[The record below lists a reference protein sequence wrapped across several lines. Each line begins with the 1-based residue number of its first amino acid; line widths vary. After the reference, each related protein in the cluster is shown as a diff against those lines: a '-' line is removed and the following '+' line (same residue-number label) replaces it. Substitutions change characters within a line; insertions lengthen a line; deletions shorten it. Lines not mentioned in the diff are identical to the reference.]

1 MKPEVF
7 AARRREFM
15 SKMEGGVALL
25 ASAPARLRNADNE
38 YDYRQDSDFY
48 YLTGFEEPES
58 VCLLAPGHPKYEYV
72 LFVRERNREMEA
84 WTGARAGTQGAVSDF
99 RAEYAYPI
107 DQLEEALPEFLQN
120 APALYYAI
128 SKYPEWDPCI
138 LEAIASVKQMHR
150 LGIYPPARMI
160 DPTEILAEMR
170 LHKKPEEL
178 EDLQRAVDI
187 SAKAH
192 RAAMLSV
199 SPGKYEY
206 EVQAVIEYVFRS
218 HGAPRNG
225 YPTIVGSGPNAC
237 VLHYTRNNRQ
247 MQAGDLLLVDAG
259 AEFGFYSGDITR
271 TYPVS
276 GKFSPEQRAVY
287 DLVLSAQQKAID
299 TVKPGNS
306 FIQVHE
312 TAVHVLTEGMISLG
326 LLSGSVDENIENLN
340 YKKYYL
346 HRTSHW
352 LGLDVHDAGK
362 YKQDAA
368 WRILEPGMVLTVEPG
383 LYIPEEDEHAKFRG
397 IGIRIED
404 DVLVTQTGNK
414 VLSSACPKQVD
425 DLEKIVGSRNQIE
438 PMHS

>member
-58 VCLLAPGHPKYEYV
+58 VCLLTPGHPKYEYV

-128 SKYPEWDPCI
+128 SKYPEWDPRI

-150 LGIYPPARMI
+150 LGIYPPARKI

-259 AEFGFYSGDITR
+259 AEFGFYSGDIKI
-271 TYPVS
+271 
-276 GKFSPEQRAVY
+276 GRA
-287 DLVLSAQQKAID
+287 
-299 TVKPGNS
+299 
-306 FIQVHE
+306 
-312 TAVHVLTEGMISLG
+312 HV
-326 LLSGSVDENIENLN
+326 
-340 YKKYYL
+340 
-346 HRTSHW
+346 
-352 LGLDVHDAGK
+352 
-362 YKQDAA
+362 
-368 WRILEPGMVLTVEPG
+368 
-383 LYIPEEDEHAKFRG
+383 
-397 IGIRIED
+397 
-404 DVLVTQTGNK
+404 
-414 VLSSACPKQVD
+414 
-425 DLEKIVGSRNQIE
+425 
-438 PMHS
+438 